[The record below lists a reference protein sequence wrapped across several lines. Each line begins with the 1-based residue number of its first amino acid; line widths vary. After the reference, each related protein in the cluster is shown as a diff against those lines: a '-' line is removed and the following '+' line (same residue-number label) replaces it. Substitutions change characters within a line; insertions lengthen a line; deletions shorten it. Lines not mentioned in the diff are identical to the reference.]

1 MKIYKYKY
9 KLRMNKV
16 ILIILGIFF
25 AEIAIGQS
33 LDMKLISSSGDSFN
47 NSSYQLDW
55 SIGEC
60 VTATFVSPD
69 FLITQGF
76 HQNSYQIM
84 SIEDLCVDIKIKV
97 YPNPTTNFV
106 TLKVENSKTGNMQYT
121 LTSVYGKTLEMKEIT
136 KNQERINFSDFTIG
150 TYFISISENNKLIK
164 TFKIIKK

>member
-1 MKIYKYKY
+1 
-9 KLRMNKV
+9 MNKL

-25 AEIAIGQS
+25 TEIAIGQT
-33 LDMKLISSSGDSFN
+33 LDMKLISSLGDSFN

-60 VTATFVSPD
+60 VTTSFASSD

-84 SIEDLCVDIKIKV
+84 SVKDLRVDIEIKV

-106 TLKVENSKTGNMQYT
+106 NLKVENSKIENMQYI
-121 LTSVYGKTLEMKEIT
+121 LTSVYGKVLQLKKIT
-136 KNQERINFSDFTIG
+136 KNQEQINFSNVTTGI
-150 TYFISISENNKLIK
+150 YFISISKNNQLIK
-164 TFKIIKK
+164 TLKIIKN